1 MMPGRTTPVWVRT
14 IGAWALILAALTTG
28 EPVLAQTAPAPA
40 LDFSA
45 LIAAARVK
53 GPLDFCGEPVPLEE
67 PDVRERMEREVLS
80 TLADPHQVILWIKRS
95 RQSLEPI
102 EAVLKA
108 RNLPDDLKYIA
119 IAESALRPHAG
130 SPKGAMGYW
139 QFIEPTGRKYGLQVD
154 TARDERRNLQSSTG
168 AAIAYLQ
175 ELREMFGSWTLAV
188 AAYNM
193 GENGLRSD
201 LAQQN
206 TRDYYRLHLPLE
218 TQRYVFRILTAKLL
232 LTQPE
237 RYGFR
242 LLPEDIYPPVACESV
257 VIESDREVPLI
268 LVAQAAQ
275 TVVKAVKDMNPE
287 IRGYR
292 LAPGRHTLLV
302 PAGGAA
308 GFQDRLAKLVREAAE
323 NRREIVYTV
332 KEGDTLSGIAER
344 HRVSLTDL
352 RAWNRMDAKKSI
364 QPGMRLIIQQRVD
377 PASAEAAP

>member
-1 MMPGRTTPVWVRT
+1 MVLM
-14 IGAWALILAALTTG
+14 LAA
-28 EPVLAQTAPAPA
+28 PACAQTPPGAV

-53 GPLDFCGEPVPLEE
+53 GPIDFCGEPVPLDD

-95 RQSLEPI
+95 RQSLAPI

-154 TARDERRNLQSSTG
+154 TARDERRNLPSSTV

-175 ELREMFGSWTLAV
+175 DLRAMFGSWTLAV

-206 TRDYYRLHLPLE
+206 TRDYYRLYLPLE
-218 TQRYVFRILTAKLL
+218 TQRYVFRILTAKLI

-242 LLPEDIYPPVACESV
+242 LLPEDIYPPVASEPV
-257 VIESDREVPLI
+257 VIESDREVPLL

-275 TVVKAVKDMNPE
+275 TVVKTVKDLNPE
-287 IRGYR
+287 VRGYR

-302 PAGGAA
+302 PAGGGA
-308 GFQDRLAKLVREAAE
+308 GFQERLAKLVREAAE

-352 RAWNRMDAKKSI
+352 RAWNRMDAKKAI

-377 PASAEAAP
+377 PASAETAP